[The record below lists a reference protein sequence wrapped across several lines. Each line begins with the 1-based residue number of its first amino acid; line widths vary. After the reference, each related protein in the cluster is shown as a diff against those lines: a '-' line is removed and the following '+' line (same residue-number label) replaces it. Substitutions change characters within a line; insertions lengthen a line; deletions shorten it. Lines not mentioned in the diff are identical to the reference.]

1 MATIMETVIDFA
13 REHKLGL
20 ETHPNGVLE
29 IHTPP
34 HHLAQCFIKINPAG
48 PYQYKV
54 EMWHSTS
61 FTDRPFWTETGTANW
76 QWVHDELIAVVREI
90 SQDWADHLEG
100 VASA

>member
-1 MATIMETVIDFA
+1 MATIMDTVIDFA

-34 HHLAQCFIKINPAG
+34 HDPQCFIQINPAG

-54 EMWHSTS
+54 
-61 FTDRPFWTETGTANW
+61 A
-76 QWVHDELIAVVREI
+76 
-90 SQDWADHLEG
+90 
-100 VASA
+100 